1 MMPTFQRNKEDSSA
15 TSIKSSLPGPV
26 DRYQAG
32 SACGYWKRKNLRKFR
47 KLRKKKKATPQQDK
61 ERKKLEDFK
70 VIQANVAGIGTKKK
84 EYEKLMHDNQ
94 VHLALLQE
102 TMHRNTNIHITGY
115 TAYACKCNNCRG
127 IITYVRNDVT
137 CEVKDLSSASQPTDI
152 HQITAWYGNNKL
164 QFFNIYS
171 PPGKPFN
178 FPDTRV
184 TFNKTILTGDFNGH
198 SPLWGYEDTNDT
210 GRRIE
215 ELCSSTNLILLQ
227 DENSPKTLLHKVHG
241 TLHRPDLTLVSADL
255 EHQTSEELLRDT
267 SSDHRPIL
275 IKISI
280 LKRRKKNKK
289 TRWNFKKANWTRYKE
304 ESEKQFEEISV
315 EEMDVELLNNA
326 FSTICLKAST
336 LSIPRGFTPNF
347 RPFWNEKLEKATK
360 DRHNARLNY
369 ENNPTPENRRN
380 YNKAVNDA
388 KEISKESKR
397 ENWTQKCESLN
408 LLHGG
413 REAWTLLNN
422 LSGENRRQNP
432 APIQTETETATSEF
446 RKTEIFNKTFASVS
460 KAAKKTTLDR
470 GLEKVLQEKE
480 LKQTSDSTFLEP
492 LTLTELTNS
501 MKKLKKKKAPGPD
514 KIHNEMLLN
523 LGEKGKEVLL
533 ALYNKTWEHGHIPKP
548 WKLATINPILKKG
561 KSADLPGSYRPIS
574 LTSCVGKLAER
585 MVNSRLYW
593 WLESSGLI
601 NMNQAGFRAK
611 SRTEDQ
617 LFRLTQRILDGFQKE
632 EHTAAVFIDLQQAYD
647 RVWRK
652 GLFLK
657 MQNLGIKGNLY
668 NWIKAF
674 LTDRLIQTR
683 MNSSLSSK
691 AVLEEGLPQGSSL
704 SCTLFLIFINDLPEV
719 LKSEIALFADDLV
732 IWRTSSSNII
742 NQRRLQE
749 DLTNLE
755 TYCNFWKLKV
765 NATKTVYTLFT
776 RSHKE
781 SKKDLRLSINGSN
794 LRKEDHPVYLGVT
807 LDRQLNLNVHASNVK
822 QKAMKRLN
830 IIKKLAS
837 TSWGSNKDMLR
848 NLYLGYCRS
857 TLDYN
862 IVLQNICSKSTR
874 NSIDLV
880 QNHAARFICGGM
892 RSTPTAACEI
902 HANIQPL
909 EMRRQKAALE
919 IFERSKRL
927 EKNHPSRMLVDNW
940 KPLNRLKQTSVLHK
954 VKELQEKH
962 YLPESRK
969 SLDRVPKDLPPSL
982 PLKQPTIK
990 TRLLDGSNK
999 QSNLA
1004 TLRTSALETVN
1015 SYPKD
1020 WIHVYTD
1027 GSAFKA
1033 TTNAGL
1039 GVLIQYPDGE
1049 KTELAKACGSFCSN
1063 NEAEKLAIHNTL
1075 TQINNTFETDT
1086 QTRTGIVIFTDS
1098 LSTLQK
1104 LENGMDASRE
1114 IIDIK
1119 RNISSIITKHRI
1131 EVHLQWV
1138 PSHIGLKGN
1147 EAADQLAKR
1156 GAGLPQPENPV
1167 PYETACRI
1175 IKTNL
1180 QEEWLNN
1187 WATGTTARNVYSHM
1201 NGPRPKDDL
1210 NKLPRR
1216 EQSTIFQLRT
1226 GHIPLNGYLNRI
1238 KPQHSPA
1245 CPLCNEPVET
1255 VQHLLFECRKLIDLR
1270 ACFLPKPYDLD
1281 NVLYGPMANLR
1292 QTFTYFTKASGRRA
1306 EAQRLLVH

>member
-1 MMPTFQRNKEDSSA
+1 MSTNNNRLKADSSA
-15 TSIKSSLPGPV
+15 TAKTSCSLGSVPVQAGPV
-26 DRYQAG
+26 RR
-32 SACGYWKRKNLRKFR
+32 CYWTKNFRKLR
-47 KLRKKKKATPQQDK
+47 KLRKKKKTIPQQDEA

-70 VIQANVAGIGTKKK
+70 IIQGNVAGLSTKKN
-84 EYEKLMHDNQ
+84 EYAKLMHDNQ

-102 TMHRNTNIHITGY
+102 TLHRNTNIHITGY
-115 TAYACKCNNCRG
+115 TAYACKCTNCRG

-137 CEVKDLSSASQPTDI
+137 CEVTDQSSIHQPTDI
-152 HQITAWYGNNKL
+152 HQVTAWYGNNKL
-164 QFFNIYS
+164 NIFNIYS

-178 FPDTRV
+178 FLDSRT
-184 TFNKTILTGDFNGH
+184 TFSKTIITGDFNGH

-227 DENSPKTLLHKVHG
+227 DKDSPKTLLHKVHG

-255 EHQTSEELLRDT
+255 ESQTSEEILRDT

-275 IKISI
+275 TKISI

-304 ESEKQFEEISV
+304 ESEKQFSEISV
-315 EEMDVELLNNA
+315 EGMNAEELNDT

-336 LSIPRGFTPNF
+336 LSIPRGFTANYK
-347 RPFWNEKLEKATK
+347 PFWNAKLEEAAKA
-360 DRHNARLNY
+360 RHDARLKY
-369 ENNPTPENRRN
+369 EEEPTLENRRL
-380 YNKAVNDA
+380 YNKAVNNA

-397 ENWTQKCESLN
+397 ENWTKTCEGLN
-408 LLHGG
+408 LQHGG
-413 REAWTLLNN
+413 REAWTLLSN
-422 LSGENRRQNP
+422 LSGENRKQNP
-432 APIQTETETATSEF
+432 APIQTETETATSDF
-446 RKTEIFNKTFASVS
+446 RKTEIFNKAFAKVS
-460 KAAKKTTLDR
+460 KAEKKTTLDR
-470 GLEKVLQEKE
+470 GLEKVLHEKE
-480 LKQTSDSTFLEP
+480 QQTTNESTFLEP

-523 LGEKGKEVLL
+523 LGQKGKEVLL
-533 ALYNKTWEHGHIPKP
+533 ALYNKTWEHGLIPTP

-561 KSADLPGSYRPIS
+561 KRADQPGSYRPIS

-585 MVNSRLYW
+585 MVNNRLYW
-593 WLESSGLI
+593 WLESSGII

-657 MQNLGIKGNLY
+657 MQNLGIRGNLY
-668 NWIKAF
+668 NWIKSF
-674 LTDRLIQTR
+674 LTDRLIQTK
-683 MNSSLSSK
+683 MNNSLSSK
-691 AVLEEGLPQGSSL
+691 SVLEEGLPQGSSL

-732 IWRTSSSNII
+732 IWRTSNSTII

-755 TYCNFWKLKV
+755 TYCNLWKLKV
-765 NATKTVYTLFT
+765 NSSKTVYTLFT

-781 SKKDLRLSINGSN
+781 AKKNLRLSINGSN
-794 LRKEDHPVYLGVT
+794 LNKEDNPVYLGVT

-830 IIKKLAS
+830 LIKKLAS
-837 TSWGSNKDMLR
+837 TSWGSNKEMLR

-874 NSIDLV
+874 QSIDLV

-940 KPLNRLKQTSVLHK
+940 KQLNRLKQTSVLHK
-954 VKELQEKH
+954 VSELKEKH
-962 YLPESRK
+962 YLPDQRK
-969 SLDRVPKDLPPSL
+969 PLDRVSKDMPPSI
-982 PLKQPTIK
+982 PLKQPTIS

-999 QSNLA
+999 QSNIA
-1004 TLRTSALETVN
+1004 TLRASALETVN

-1020 WIHVYTD
+1020 WIHIYTD

-1049 KTELAKACGSFCSN
+1049 KTEIAKPCGSFCSN
-1063 NEAEKLAIHNTL
+1063 NDAEKLAIHQTL
-1075 TQINNTFETDT
+1075 LQINNSFETDP
-1086 QTRTGIVIFTDS
+1086 QTRTGIAIFTDS

-1104 LENGMDASRE
+1104 LENGTDASKE
-1114 IIDIK
+1114 INDIK
-1119 RNISSIITKHRI
+1119 RKISSIITQHKI
-1131 EVHLQWV
+1131 ELHLQWI

-1156 GAGLPQPENPV
+1156 GASLPQPENPV
-1167 PYETACRI
+1167 PYETVCRMV
-1175 IKTNL
+1175 KSNL
-1180 QEEWLNN
+1180 QEEWLNS
-1187 WATGTTARNVYSHM
+1187 WATGTTARNVYRYM
-1201 NGPRPKDDL
+1201 NGPRPRDDL

-1216 EQSTIFQLRT
+1216 EQSIIFQLRT
-1226 GHIPLNGYLNRI
+1226 GHIPLNSYLHRI
-1238 KPQHSPA
+1238 KPLHPSA
-1245 CPLCNEPVET
+1245 CPLCDAPEET
-1255 VQHLLFECRKLIDLR
+1255 VEHLLFECRKLIDLR
-1270 ACFLPKPYDLD
+1270 ACFLPKPYDFET
-1281 NVLYGPMANLR
+1281 VLYGSIGNLK
-1292 QTFTYFTKASGRRA
+1292 QTSTYFIKASGRRA
-1306 EAQRLLVH
+1306 EVQRLLVR